1 MRVFS
6 VRSCDSLDVWGPFCF
21 FILGHLRDINTVES
35 CHIKAVVE
43 FFSFSGHC
51 WATVIYFK
59 CNYAK
64 HKKKQKPLTHAQ
76 RWNLSII
83 ISNGYKFIYFHY
95 EK

>member
-6 VRSCDSLDVWGPFCF
+6 VRSCDTLDVWGPFCF

-64 HKKKQKPLTHAQ
+64 HKKTKAFNSCTKMEFEHYNIEWIQIYILPL
-76 RWNLSII
+76 
-83 ISNGYKFIYFHY
+83 
-95 EK
+95 